1 MPYFPVLCYL
11 ALVSAVRAVTIDE
24 QEVIVRGPPSQ
35 HAIDTDDLF
44 GYSAAL
50 HNLVNPAES
59 GSNFKSII
67 RSAR

>member
-1 MPYFPVLCYL
+1 MPYFPILCYL

-24 QEVIVRGPPSQ
+24 QEVIVRGPPSN
-35 HAIDTDDLF
+35 HANDTDDLF

-50 HNLVNPAES
+50 HSLVNPAES